1 MSNNFLLHGEYCEQ
15 RITAA
20 PNASYFLLNE
30 QGEGMG
36 PTGLVQSDSA
46 GSGLG
51 HCFVKTQSI
60 SCLIYSLRTNAQGHL
75 TVSSAG
81 LFTPQP

>member
-1 MSNNFLLHGEYCEQ
+1 MNIVNK

-20 PNASYFLLNE
+20 PNASYFLLDE

-36 PTGLVQSDSA
+36 PTGPVQSGSV

-51 HCFVKTQSI
+51 HRSVKTQSI
-60 SCLIYSLRTNAQGHL
+60 SCLIYSLRTNAHSHL
-75 TVSSAG
+75 TVNLAG